1 MHICADGCEKV
12 SEDEGAVCGMD
23 TGRRRQQS
31 FRVPLKSCDR
41 KKFVLDAFDCSIGRK
56 LYNADI
62 FAREADT
69 LMMRTVYKKVFAIDM
84 GKERVRHSMREMKL
98 VTLFI
103 TVCVSL
109 RQMLAEPSSEKNVYQ
124 LHALAYPEDGSAQM
138 YKAFQQHKLLS
149 VERGVDLLT
158 GRMSFLGKGGQC
170 FIVWQKGGIYISA
183 SGEEESVPV
192 FGGVSV

>member
-1 MHICADGCEKV
+1 
-12 SEDEGAVCGMD
+12 MD

-84 GKERVRHSMREMKL
+84 GKERVRHSM
-98 VTLFI
+98 
-103 TVCVSL
+103 
-109 RQMLAEPSSEKNVYQ
+109 Q
-124 LHALAYPEDGSAQM
+124 G
-138 YKAFQQHKLLS
+138 
-149 VERGVDLLT
+149 
-158 GRMSFLGKGGQC
+158 
-170 FIVWQKGGIYISA
+170 
-183 SGEEESVPV
+183 
-192 FGGVSV
+192 

>member
-1 MHICADGCEKV
+1 
-12 SEDEGAVCGMD
+12 MD

-41 KKFVLDAFDCSIGRK
+41 KKFVLDAFDCPIGRK

-62 FAREADT
+62 FARKADA
-69 LMMRTVYKKVFAIDM
+69 LMMRAVYEKVLPVDM
-84 GKERVRHSMREMKL
+84 RQKRARYRTGGVKL
-98 VTLFI
+98 VALFI
-103 TVCVSL
+103 TVRVSL
-109 RQMLAEPSSEKNVYQ
+109 RQMLAEPSSEKEVYQ

-149 VERGVDLLT
+149 VERGVDILA

-170 FIVWQKGGIYISA
+170 FVVWQKGGIYISA